1 VKTVGVTGG
10 IGSGKS
16 TATRFLSELGAEVID
31 ADQVGHYTYRPG
43 SEGWRRIVDVFGPQV
58 VAADGTIDRKR
69 LGAVVFSDSDSL
81 ARLNAIVHPLIHEEI
96 RTRIRARRAAGFEGP
111 IVVEAAVL
119 IEAGWLPLVDE
130 VWLVVADR
138 ESVLDRVQ
146 AQRGLE
152 RSSIEARMSAQTSDD
167 ERRRHATVVIDN
179 SGSEAALRAEIERL
193 WQERLTETR
202 GG

>member
-1 VKTVGVTGG
+1 MKTIGVTGG

-16 TATRFLSELGAEVID
+16 TATRILAELGAEVID
-31 ADQVGHYTYRPG
+31 ADQVGHHTYRPG
-43 SEGWRRIVDVFGPQV
+43 SVGWQRIVDAFGRQV
-58 VAADGTIDRKR
+58 VAADGSIDRKR
-69 LGAVVFSDSDSL
+69 LGSVVFSDPKAL
-81 ARLNAIVHPLIHEEI
+81 TRLNAIVHPLIQEEV
-96 RTRIRARRAAGFEGP
+96 RNRIQARRATGYEGP

-119 IEAGWLPLVDE
+119 IEAGWTPLVDE

-138 ESVLDRVQ
+138 DAVLDRVQ

-152 RSSIEARMSAQTSDD
+152 RSAIEARIRSQLSDD

-179 SGSEAALRAEIERL
+179 SGSEAALRAEVERL
-193 WQERLTETR
+193 WRERLDEPR